1 MSWGGRIG
9 ENAVEAKGAIRAP
22 SARRQRRCERWGRCL
37 SCGGRL
43 PAQDR
48 FCSECGQGATA
59 LQQYSSLLGPILAGV
74 VVGII
79 GNATGRLVPTPEGHG
94 FLGSILSIVHR
105 TTFPYFD
112 VAFGFIAGWTA
123 TSALGNRRTSTAAV
137 AAGLGVATLLTGSL
151 AVATLAAHG
160 EPHPARL
167 AWMAILAWVG
177 AIIAASAAAPLARS
191 TRVGRRRKCC
201 LAVGPSARPWAPWNR
216 SAAHSHLRHRRHGPH
231 RRGRA
236 LDPLLHTAS
245 PPAGSRARHEGIT
258 ASRRAGGSIPRRGRR
273 KSNRSLVV
281 GPTPDPREDG
291 AFRWRVDAQGLAW
304 DRRVIGWV
312 GSTRMESSGIGW
324 DGRNGGSTRTGRS
337 GTEAATTGAE
347 STSRGCAGTSTEPTR
362 AG

>member
-9 ENAVEAKGAIRAP
+9 EILCVERKGRFGLPLRAGKGGASDGDALVLAAVGAT
-22 SARRQRRCERWGRCL
+22 
-37 SCGGRL
+37 
-43 PAQDR
+43 AQDR
-48 FCSECGQGATA
+48 FRSECGQGATA

-94 FLGSILSIVHR
+94 CLGSILSIVHR

-137 AAGLGVATLLTGSL
+137 AGLGVAILLTGSL

-191 TRVGRRRKCC
+191 TRVGRLLEMLPGGRPFR
-201 LAVGPSARPWAPWNR
+201 RPWALWDR
-216 SAAHSHLRHRRHGPH
+216 SAADSHLRHRRHGPH

-245 PPAGSRARHEGIT
+245 HPGRF
-258 ASRRAGGSIPRRGRR
+258 GG
-273 KSNRSLVV
+273 
-281 GPTPDPREDG
+281 
-291 AFRWRVDAQGLAW
+291 
-304 DRRVIGWV
+304 
-312 GSTRMESSGIGW
+312 
-324 DGRNGGSTRTGRS
+324 
-337 GTEAATTGAE
+337 
-347 STSRGCAGTSTEPTR
+347 
-362 AG
+362 